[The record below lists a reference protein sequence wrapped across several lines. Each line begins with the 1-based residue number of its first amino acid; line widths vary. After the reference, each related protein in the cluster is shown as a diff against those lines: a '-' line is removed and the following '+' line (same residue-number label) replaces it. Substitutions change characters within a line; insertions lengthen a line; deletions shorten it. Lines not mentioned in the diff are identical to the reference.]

1 MSIKALIIDDE
12 ASAIEVLKD
21 IITTFIPEITIAGTA
36 SNVPQAVAQ
45 IRKHT
50 PDLIFLDIKLGKN
63 SGFEVLEQ
71 TSDRD
76 YEVIFT
82 TAYGEYRDKAFDHL
96 ALNYLTKPIDVDKLE
111 KTIEKYKKRN
121 QNQYSR
127 DQLQELLAATRSN
140 STGKIPLSVKDG
152 HILVSPSEIIRCDAD
167 SNYSKVYLTDSRIIT
182 VAKTLKYFEENL
194 PPSKFFRVHKSHLIN
209 IDFIEEIKNDGT
221 LTLKNGGS
229 VIISQRAKS
238 LFFQFLNRLS

>member
-1 MSIKALIIDDE
+1 MLIKALIIDDE
-12 ASAIEVLKD
+12 PSAIEVLKD
-21 IITTFIPEITIAGTA
+21 IIKSFIADVEIAGTA
-36 SNVPQAVAQ
+36 SSVPQAVAQ
-45 IRKHT
+45 IKKHN
-50 PDLIFLDIKLGKN
+50 PDLIFLDIKLGN
-63 SGFEVLEQ
+63 NTGFEILEQ
-71 TSDRD
+71 TSEMD

-121 QNQYSR
+121 QSLHSR
-127 DQLQELLAATRSN
+127 DKLQELLASTRSN
-140 STGKIPLSVKDG
+140 TNSKIPLSVRDG
-152 HILVSPSEIIRCDAD
+152 HILVSADEIIRCDAD
-167 SNYSKVYLTDSRIIT
+167 SNYSKVFLTDSRIIT

-238 LFFQFLNRLS
+238 LFFQFLNGSS

>member
-12 ASAIEVLKD
+12 PSAIEVLKD
-21 IITTFIPEITIAGTA
+21 LINTFIPEVHLAGTA
-36 SNVPQAVAQ
+36 SNVSQAVAQ
-45 IRKHT
+45 IRKHN
-50 PDLIFLDIKLGKN
+50 PDIIFLDIKLGN
-63 SGFEVLEQ
+63 NTGFEILEQ
-71 TSDRD
+71 TSEID

-111 KTIEKYKKRN
+111 KTIDKYKKRN
-121 QNQYSR
+121 QSLHSR
-127 DQLQELLAATRSN
+127 DKLQELLASTRSN
-140 STGKIPLSVKDG
+140 TNSKIPLSVKDG
-152 HILVSPSEIIRCDAD
+152 HILVSANEIIRCDAD
-167 SNYSKVYLTDSRIIT
+167 SNYTKVFLTDSRTIT

-238 LFFQFLNRLS
+238 LFFQFLNGAS